1 MLVVYNVLSFYYVV
15 LDSLTVQTCSLFL
28 LCCIGFSNCS
38 YMFSHFTMLYWNLSL
53 FRQYGI
59 FLFFILFLRFQ
70 DRILDPFQLFFFYF
84 ISKILI
90 LDVGPVQT
98 EWYIFFHLI
107 SMILILNLFHCS
119 ESVIFSFFCVFFFL
133 FLQF

>member
-1 MLVVYNVLSFYYVV
+1 
-15 LDSLTVQTCSLFL
+15 
-28 LCCIGFSNCS
+28 
-38 YMFSHFTMLYWNLSL
+38 MFSLFTMLYWILSL

-119 ESVIFSFFCVFFFL
+119 ESVIFSFFCVFFFYNTFRVSNEADNYRL
-133 FLQF
+133 FIGQYCGDSGPEKKKIKKKYHSVN